1 MSHPGA
7 GALPPEDG
15 LGLVPLVAIGPDGYA
30 ASSPP
35 ALVTASSLASARSP
49 RWAVSAAADT
59 LGAAIRLRVPVRRT
73 WDVAEVHRLLA
84 GGWRG
89 DLPSAWAHVR
99 GIPEQPLRRDVG
111 AADDLFSA
119 ALSTSTAWDAPGP
132 DQGDDISAPADL
144 RPLLAASGHLRED
157 LLEVARH
164 GSDPRHVAALLTLVG
179 HLAGAQRDLVA
190 RGGPRAMATA
200 YSESA
205 AAVLALELA
214 EEGLPVDRE
223 VAAGLIAEHAGIR
236 PRDDRHAA
244 AIRHERDER
253 VLRHAPGRR
262 ADLRQPADVKALLA
276 AIGVDVPTTRAWVLE
291 PYRQTHPLVDA
302 LLRWRK
308 DERIATTYGYR
319 WLDEHVGQ
327 DGRLRGAWTASDGAA
342 GRMTA
347 QNGLHN
353 LPVGLRRAV
362 VAEPG
367 FVFVRADLG
376 QIEPRILAAVS
387 GDRAF
392 AAATRAD
399 DLYAPV
405 AATLGVERG
414 VAKIAV
420 LAAMYGQRSGSAGEA
435 LRGLERAFPTAMG
448 LLDHAYAVG
457 VEGGGLRTFGGRLVR
472 LGALPVASPEDA
484 TRADHDRAAARGRF
498 ARNAV
503 IQGSAAEFFK
513 MWALV
518 VRHAIEP
525 LGARIVLCL
534 HDELLIHTPEDSAAG
549 VAEAVHHALT
559 TAAAAY
565 LGSDVVR
572 FVADVS
578 IVRSWADAKG

>member
-1 MSHPGA
+1 MA
-7 GALPPEDG
+7 
-15 LGLVPLVAIGPDGYA
+15 PLVAVPPDGYA
-30 ASSPP
+30 GGSPP
-35 ALVTASSLASARSP
+35 TPIDPSALAAPGAP

-59 LGAAIRLRVPVRRT
+59 LGAAVRQGIPLRRT

-89 DLPSAWAHVR
+89 DLSAAWAHVR
-99 GIPEQPLRRDVG
+99 GIPEPPLRRDVG
-111 AADDLFSA
+111 APDDLFSA
-119 ALSTSTAWDAPGP
+119 ALSTNRVWDAPP
-132 DQGDDISAPADL
+132 ASAGGASPPAGLSPDL
-144 RPLLAASGHLRED
+144 RPLVAPSGHLRDD

-164 GSDPRHVAALLTLVG
+164 SSDPRHVAAV
-179 HLAGAQRDLVA
+179 LALIAHVAAAQTDLVA
-190 RGGPRAMATA
+190 QGGPRALATA
-200 YSESA
+200 RSESA

-214 EEGLPVDRE
+214 DEGLPINRD
-223 VAAGLIAEHAGIR
+223 VASALIAEHAGPR
-236 PRDDRHAA
+236 PRDDRHAE
-244 AIRHERDER
+244 AIRRERDEQ

-276 AIGVDVPTTRAWVLE
+276 SVGVDVPTTRAWVLE
-291 PYRQTHPLVDA
+291 PYRQAYPLVDA

-319 WLDEHVGQ
+319 WLDEHVGP

-347 QNGLHN
+347 QHGLHN
-353 LPVGLRRAV
+353 LPATLRRAV

-367 FVFVRADLG
+367 CVFVRADLG

-405 AATLGVERG
+405 AATLGVERA

-420 LAAMYGQRSGSAGEA
+420 LAAMYGQRSGAAGEA

-457 VEGGGLRTFGGRLVR
+457 VDGGVLRTFGGRLVR
-472 LGALPVASPEDA
+472 LGSLPIAGPEDA
-484 TRADHDRAAARGRF
+484 TRADHDRAAAQGRF

-503 IQGSAAEFFK
+503 IQGSAAEYFK

-534 HDELLIHTPEDSAAG
+534 HDELLVHAPEESAAA
-549 VAEAVHHALT
+549 VADAVHHAVT
-559 TAAAAY
+559 AAAAAY
-565 LGSDVVR
+565 LATDSVR

-578 IVRSWADAKG
+578 VVRTWADAKG